1 MRIKLD
7 HGTGLG
13 YVSLFNNDHNHEV
26 LRQKYVEMFR
36 SHRKMFEADVLHMNK
51 MLEIS
56 ISTPKIYESFA
67 NQGGGFNLVGFSR
80 RDMYNH
86 AEKQRKLIDGD
97 AKGAFKYLQSL
108 ALIDPMMFQRYKAD
122 DEGRLLHLFWCDG
135 TCRSDYFVFGDVLV

>member
-1 MRIKLD
+1 
-7 HGTGLG
+7 
-13 YVSLFNNDHNHEV
+13 
-26 LRQKYVEMFR
+26 MFR

-97 AKGAFKYLQSL
+97 AKGAPEYLQSL
-108 ALIDPMMFQRYKAD
+108 ALIDPMMFWRYKVD

-135 TCRSDYFVFGDVLV
+135 TCRSDYLVFSNVLTFDATYRRNKYKCPLIIFSGVNKHN